1 MENRSAILLN
11 ALELFSSRGYEA
23 VGVQEIVERSGV
35 TKPTLY
41 HYFGSKQG
49 LMEAILQEYGGRV
62 EKLIQEAAEYHG
74 DLPLSLYR
82 LAQAYLGFAEK
93 NTAFCRMWLTIGF
106 APPESEIHPLVQ
118 RMTGAHFRWIEKLF
132 LQAAKDHGNMK
143 GRHQSY
149 AATFIGMLNTYIS
162 MALNDYVQLG
172 DELVYR
178 SVHQF
183 MHGIYS

>member
-1 MENRSAILLN
+1 MDNRSAIILN

-23 VGVQEIVERSGV
+23 VGVQEIVDRSGI

-41 HYFGSKQG
+41 HYFGSKLG
-49 LMEAILQEYGGRV
+49 LLEAIFQEYAGRL
-62 EKLIQEAAEYHG
+62 ERLIREAAEYQG

-82 LAQAYLGFAEK
+82 LAQAYLDFAEK
-93 NTAFCRMWLTIGF
+93 NQAFCRMWLAMGF
-106 APPESEIHPLVQ
+106 TPPDSEIYPLVKAATEAQ
-118 RMTGAHFRWIEKLF
+118 FQSVVQLF
-132 LQAAKDHGNMK
+132 LQAAQDHGNMK
-143 GRHQSY
+143 GRHLAY

-162 MALNDYVQLG
+162 MALNSYIQLG

-178 SVHQF
+178 AVHQF